1 MTDFERNL
9 KQIDILHQ
17 HDLDDYENLKLLY
30 SLSCYIQ
37 PHDPERAVREMKTVR
52 NNCADMLRRDDRYIE
67 LYWQVMLF
75 LARNKDL
82 DSYLLFLERY
92 RDPEEAYYLPRRKQL
107 INLGIIEAMQ
117 RLIDDKI
124 DILSLSMPP
133 GTGKAQPLLS
143 KVLTPYGFRRMGD
156 LKIGDEII
164 SGENRV
170 SHVIGIYPQGVKP
183 VYEVEFDDGSKCK
196 CTDEHLWKCQT
207 RDDRRRSRG
216 HGGEKYRVIELK
228 EMMQNLYVEGGKR
241 KNYSIDYVEPI
252 DFPKKDLPLHPYV
265 MGVLLGDGGF
275 TQTSVGVSFPDDFI
289 REKVER
295 LLPDGDCLSHRDEY
309 DYRIKRKQR
318 NNQQSDTKQILQR
331 YYLDGCGSSDKFIPY
346 GYLLA
351 SKEDRYELLAGLL
364 DTDGCINGSTI
375 EFDSTSREL
384 ASNVVELVHSLGGFA
399 SIRYSETWYTK
410 DGERVPCKD
419 SYRVLIEFPDTG
431 NKYFSLPRKA
441 DRYNPK
447 RKTIKRFVK
456 SVRYLYDDY
465 CQCIMIDDPCH
476 LYITDDYIITH
487 NTTLAEMFLSG
498 WIGWDPDACN
508 LFSSHSGHVTR
519 MVYDVICNI
528 IGADLKRG
536 QVAEYAW
543 REIFPDVEI
552 QDINAKEETINLGK
566 FKPFKSITFRA
577 IGASQTGVTR
587 ADGLLY
593 CDDLC
598 SGIEEALSKVRLD
611 KLWQKYNTDL
621 KTRKKGGRYD
631 KNDAGAVRRYRKVKE
646 LHIATRWSVWDC
658 IGRLQKQYGDDARC
672 QFIAFPDIN
681 PETGK
686 SNFNYLYGVGFDEK
700 YFEDIQN
707 SLDDITY
714 KCLYKNEPIEREG
727 LLYDPDLL
735 RRFNRLPPDKEPD
748 AIWAFLDPKG
758 SGVDYNTLGV
768 FVQYGKDYYLTDV
781 VFRNIDPYLLDDL
794 NADCLV
800 RNNVQVCQ
808 IESNKEGVRTGDEIQ
823 KLVDE
828 RGGRCVIEKKYSTA
842 NKETRIIV
850 SSKWVIQHVLFREA
864 RSVDNPDGYMAN
876 SEYGQFMAALT
887 SYSQLAKNT
896 HDDAPDMVS
905 MLAIHESGD
914 MSPVAAIYSGVM

>member
-1 MTDFERNL
+1 MTEFERNL

-17 HDLDDYENLKLLY
+17 HNLDDYENLKLLY

-37 PHDPERAVREMKTVR
+37 PHDPDRAVREMKTVR

-67 LYWQVMLF
+67 LYWQSMLF
-75 LARNKDL
+75 LSRNRDV
-82 DSYLLFLERY
+82 DSYILYLERY

-107 INLGIIEAMQ
+107 INLGIIEALQ
-117 RLIDDKI
+117 RLVDDKL

-133 GTGKAQPLLS
+133 GTGK
-143 KVLTPYGFRRMGD
+143 
-156 LKIGDEII
+156 
-164 SGENRV
+164 
-170 SHVIGIYPQGVKP
+170 
-183 VYEVEFDDGSKCK
+183 
-196 CTDEHLWKCQT
+196 
-207 RDDRRRSRG
+207 
-216 HGGEKYRVIELK
+216 
-228 EMMQNLYVEGGKR
+228 
-241 KNYSIDYVEPI
+241 
-252 DFPKKDLPLHPYV
+252 
-265 MGVLLGDGGF
+265 
-275 TQTSVGVSFPDDFI
+275 
-289 REKVER
+289 
-295 LLPDGDCLSHRDEY
+295 
-309 DYRIKRKQR
+309 
-318 NNQQSDTKQILQR
+318 
-331 YYLDGCGSSDKFIPY
+331 
-346 GYLLA
+346 
-351 SKEDRYELLAGLL
+351 
-364 DTDGCINGSTI
+364 
-375 EFDSTSREL
+375 
-384 ASNVVELVHSLGGFA
+384 
-399 SIRYSETWYTK
+399 
-410 DGERVPCKD
+410 
-419 SYRVLIEFPDTG
+419 
-431 NKYFSLPRKA
+431 
-441 DRYNPK
+441 
-447 RKTIKRFVK
+447 
-456 SVRYLYDDY
+456 
-465 CQCIMIDDPCH
+465 
-476 LYITDDYIITH
+476 
-487 NTTLAEMFLSG
+487 TTLAEMFLSG

-631 KNDAGAVRRYRKVKE
+631 KNDAGAARRYRKVKE

-658 IGRLQKQYGDDARC
+658 IGRLQRQYGDDARC

-735 RRFNRLPPDKEPD
+735 RRFNRLPPGKEPD

-864 RSVDNPDGYMAN
+864 RSTDNPDGYMAN

-905 MLAIHESGD
+905 MLAIHESND